1 MPVRPDL
8 RAKRIPPYLWKVL
21 RIDAD
26 ANRATGDGLTY
37 SGLTFYETKP
47 EPKHT
52 VRAEVECGRWLA
64 EKMQSP
70 KETTVEKLFREA
82 EQKFSG
88 LSHGAFKRA
97 VAHAKVANTTH
108 PSWRKS
114 GPPSRS
120 S

>member
-1 MPVRPDL
+1 MPVSPDS
-8 RAKRIPPYLWKVL
+8 RTERIPSNLWNVL
-21 RIDAD
+21 RIDPD
-26 ANRATGDGLTY
+26 ANQATGGGLTY
-37 SGLTFYETKP
+37 SALEFYETKP

-88 LSHGAFKRA
+88 LSYRAFKRA
-97 VAHAKVANTTH
+97 VPRAKVANTTH
-108 PSWRKS
+108 PSW
-114 GPPSRS
+114 
-120 S
+120 